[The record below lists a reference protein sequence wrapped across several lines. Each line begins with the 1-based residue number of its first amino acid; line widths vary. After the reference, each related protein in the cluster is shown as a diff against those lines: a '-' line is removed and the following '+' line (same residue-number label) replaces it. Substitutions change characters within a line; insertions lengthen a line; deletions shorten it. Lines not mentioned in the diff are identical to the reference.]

1 MTRPGGEETRSRR
14 FLITWLILLGLL
26 LAAFAGTVAIL
37 NSTLYSA
44 SGFVGSYLDALARH
58 DVAEALSTPGVTPEA
73 TGSKELLA
81 PDAISRLERIRLV
94 EDTENKDGSHL
105 VVYRYQAGGT
115 SGTSAFLVKRDG
127 VRFGVFSRWAFQNSP
142 VGVLQVTPLHA
153 AAFTAN
159 GVPLEAKKPGDSVA
173 YQVLT
178 PASVT
183 LSHESA
189 YFAAAPKA
197 VLVTHRG
204 TVKAD
209 LDIQANKAFVS
220 ELQKQLDSQ
229 LRQCATQKVLLPT
242 GCPFGQSMEN
252 RIVGDP
258 DWSIARYPK
267 LTVVPGVKAGQWSV
281 PATDGAAHL
290 KVKVR
295 SLFDGTVSDFDR
307 DVPFTVRYS
316 ITFSDAGIPTITA
329 LD

>member
-1 MTRPGGEETRSRR
+1 MTRPAGEETSARR

-37 NSTLYSA
+37 NSTVYSA
-44 SGFVGSYLDALARH
+44 SGFVGSYLNALARH
-58 DVAEALSTPGVTPEA
+58 DVGEALSTPGVTPAA

-81 PDAISRLERIRLV
+81 ATTLATLTDIRLV
-94 EDTENKDGSHL
+94 KDTENADGSHL
-105 VVYRYQAGGT
+105 VVYRYQAGGQ

-127 VRFGVFSRWAFQNSP
+127 VRFGVFSRWTFQNSP
-142 VGVLQVTPLHA
+142 VGVLTVTPLHA

-159 GVPLEAKKPGDSVA
+159 GVPLKAKKPGDSVS

-178 PASVT
+178 PASIT

-204 TVKAD
+204 TVHAD
-209 LDIQANKAFVS
+209 VDIQANKAFVS
-220 ELQKQLDSQ
+220 ELQKQLDAQ
-229 LRQCATQKVLLPT
+229 LKQCTTQKVLLPT

-252 RIVGDP
+252 RIVGEP

-267 LTVVPGVKAGQWSV
+267 LTIVPSEKAGQWNV
-281 PATDGAAHL
+281 PATPGAAHL

-316 ITFSDAGIPTITA
+316 ITFSDAGEPTITA
-329 LD
+329 VG